1 MITHNARRP
10 ALVRRFAKGDWMSAP
25 EWISVKEAAE
35 LSGFDIQCVRL
46 LTRQGK
52 VSAEKKGGREWW
64 IDKSSLQTYVKNMK
78 SLGSEKY
85 NPHRNGD

>member
-1 MITHNARRP
+1 MITQKARRP
-10 ALVRRFAKGDWMSAP
+10 SAVRRFAKGDWMSAP

-35 LSGFDIQCVRL
+35 LSGYDIQHLQRL
-46 LTRQGK
+46 LRQRK

-64 IDKSSLQTYVKNMK
+64 IDKGSLQTYVKAMK